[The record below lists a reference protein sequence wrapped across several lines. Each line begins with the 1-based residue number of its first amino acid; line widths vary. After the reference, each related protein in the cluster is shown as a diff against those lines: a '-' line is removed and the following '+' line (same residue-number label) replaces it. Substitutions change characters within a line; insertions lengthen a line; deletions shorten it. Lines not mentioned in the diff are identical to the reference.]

1 MKPIV
6 VSQTLE
12 APKDKIWS
20 AITDREEMVQWYFEQ
35 IREFRPEKGFSTA
48 FDVESGGRVFRHQWE
63 VTEVV
68 PGERITYSWD
78 YPDYPGEGLVSF
90 ELEEKEEGTLIRVLN
105 WGIETFPQE
114 IPEFS
119 RESCKAGW
127 EHFIQGRLREY
138 VEGRPA

>member
-6 VSQTLE
+6 VSQILE
-12 APKDKIWS
+12 APKDKIWA
-20 AITDREEMVQWYFEQ
+20 AITEREEMVQWYFEQ
-35 IREFRPEKGFSTA
+35 IREFRPVKGFSTA

-127 EHFIQGRLREY
+127 EYFIQGRLREY
-138 VEGRPA
+138 VEGRQA

>member
-6 VSQTLE
+6 VSQILE
-12 APKDKIWS
+12 APKDKIWA
-20 AITDREEMVQWYFEQ
+20 AITEREEMVQWYFEQ
-35 IREFRPEKGFSTA
+35 IREFRPVKGFSTA

-127 EHFIQGRLREY
+127 EYFIQSRLREY
-138 VEGRPA
+138 VEGRQA